1 MLPYTDEKLLSL
13 SPAGLR
19 TLLAIRVKLGA
30 KTSVDAT
37 MEELGE
43 LTGYSRE
50 TLRKATT
57 ELSDGGFIAIT
68 RTKRNLGKLS
78 VNRYSLPCQVELA
91 SDEPPCQVELAST
104 ADSNSDTT
112 INNTYLISNR
122 KLKYKEIRVSKRW
135 NPNED
140 DHIVGF
146 GLFGDE
152 KPAAEKKALS
162 TDKRDPKTRGRRP
175 QEDWTPADVAAEFRA
190 QLTKKYPYMPPLVN
204 VKELAGALARS
215 RKSSGVTPLIELEV
229 LRLFMADPKNHADWE
244 KAQLHGYLYKR
255 FLKLLQTHTAVA
267 MKNLGIDVLRPK
279 TEKQVIDEKVG
290 KLYASDGTAF
300 DNTLPGKK
308 AMERYE
314 QRLRENAS

>member
-1 MLPYTDEKLLSL
+1 MLPYTDQQLLAL

-19 TLLAIRVKLGA
+19 TLLAIRVKIGSRSSL
-30 KTSVDAT
+30 DAT

-57 ELSDGGFIAIT
+57 ELSEAGFLEVT

-78 VNRYSLPCQVELA
+78 VNRYSLPCQVQLA
-91 SDEPPCQVELAST
+91 SDEPPCQVQLAST

-112 INNTYLISNR
+112 INHTYLTSNR
-122 KLKYKEIRVSKRW
+122 KLKFKEIRVSKRW

-140 DHIVGF
+140 DHIVGV

-152 KPAAEKKALS
+152 KPAAEKKKLS

-175 QEDWTPADVAAEFRA
+175 QEEWTPGDVAAEFRA

-204 VKELAGALARS
+204 TKELAGALAKS
-215 RKSSGVTPLIELEV
+215 RKTSGQTPLVELEV
-229 LRLFMADPKNHADWE
+229 LRIFMADPKNHADWE

-255 FLKLLQTHTAVA
+255 YLKLLQTHTPVA
-267 MKNLGIDVLRPK
+267 MKNLGLEVTRPE
-279 TEKQVIDEKVG
+279 TERRVVDDKVG
-290 KLYASDGTAF
+290 KLYASDGTEF
-300 DNTLPGKK
+300 DSTLPGKK
-308 AMERYE
+308 ALERYE
-314 QRLRENAS
+314 QKLRENAS

>member
-1 MLPYTDEKLLSL
+1 MLPYTDQQLLSL

-19 TLLAIRVKLGA
+19 TLLAIRVKIGS
-30 KTSVDAT
+30 KTAIDAT
-37 MEELGE
+37 MEELGT

-50 TLRKATT
+50 TLRKAIV
-57 ELSDGGFIAIT
+57 ELSGAGFLEVT

-78 VNRYSLPCQVELA
+78 VNRYSLPCQVQLA
-91 SDEPPCQVELAST
+91 SGEPPCQVELAST

-112 INNTYLISNR
+112 INHTYLTSNR

-140 DHIVGF
+140 DHIVGV

-152 KPAAEKKALS
+152 KPASQKPLS

-175 QEDWTPADVAAEFRA
+175 QEEWTPADVAAEFRA

-204 VKELAGALARS
+204 TKELAGALARS

-229 LRLFMADPKNHADWE
+229 LRIFMADPKNHADWE
-244 KAQLHGYLYKR
+244 KAQMHGYLYKR
-255 FLKLLQTHTAVA
+255 FLKLLQTHTPVA
-267 MKNLGIDVLRPK
+267 MKNLGMDVTRPL
-279 TEKQVIDEKVG
+279 TERRVVDDRVE
-290 KLYASDGTAF
+290 KLYASDGTEF
-300 DNTLPGKK
+300 DSTLPGKK
-308 AMERYE
+308 ALERYE
-314 QRLRENAS
+314 QKLRENAG